1 MTVTHE
7 EVPGWTEPSATQ
19 RLRLLERTSSI
30 AMVGV
35 SNNQARPSNFV
46 ATYLMS
52 SSTNFEIYF
61 VNPAVDEILGQRCY
75 ASLEDLPESPDMV
88 DVFRRSEDL
97 PEVAQQAVA
106 VGAKSLW
113 VQLGLWSVEAASI
126 ATQSGLDV
134 VMDRCLK
141 IEHARFHG
149 GLHLAGFDTG
159 VIDSRINR

>member
-1 MTVTHE
+1 MTH
-7 EVPGWTEPSATQ
+7 
-19 RLRLLERTSSI
+19 
-30 AMVGV
+30 
-35 SNNQARPSNFV
+35 N
-46 ATYLMS
+46 
-52 SSTNFEIYF
+52 TNFEIYF

-75 ASLEDLPESPDMV
+75 ASLEELPESPDMV

>member
-30 AMVGV
+30 AKVGV
-35 SNNQARPSNFV
+35 SKNQARPSNFV

-52 SSTNFEIYF
+52 SSAKFQIYF

-75 ASLEDLPESPDMV
+75 ASLEELPESPDMV

-113 VQLGLWSVEAASI
+113 VQLEI
-126 ATQSGLDV
+126 
-134 VMDRCLK
+134 
-141 IEHARFHG
+141 
-149 GLHLAGFDTG
+149 
-159 VIDSRINR
+159 